1 MPRIDSC
8 KTGTPKMVKKVQPG
22 LIFFALLLSVA
33 QFASLPVAAAE
44 VLYDSIGTG
53 GRERQFILVL
63 PDGAQR
69 GVPMPTVVAL
79 HGAEMNGK
87 SMRRIFGLDE
97 IAEHDRFALVYPDAV
112 GRRWS
117 DGANGHKDDA
127 DDVRFLRNLADHLV
141 RRGIADPKRLY
152 LLGVSNGGMMTYRI
166 ACQAPHLYTAYA
178 AVVANMPKAVADDCR
193 PGGGAPLIV
202 INSTED
208 PFNPYEADD
217 GNQWSHGEV
226 LSTLD
231 TVDFWQRNNG
241 CGGVSQE
248 KPLPDKDAHDGSTV
262 LARQY
267 ADCRSGSPVVLLTVQ
282 GGGHLPPGVNVRNR
296 PMLRAMLGRA
306 NQDISAADI
315 SWKFFK
321 RFPQ

>member
-1 MPRIDSC
+1 
-8 KTGTPKMVKKVQPG
+8 MVKKVQLG
-22 LIFFALLLSVA
+22 LVLFALFVSMARLA
-33 QFASLPVAAAE
+33 PLPAAAE

-53 GRERQFILVL
+53 GRERHFILVL
-63 PDGAQR
+63 PDGAER
-69 GVPMPTVVAL
+69 GRPIPTVVAL
-79 HGAEMNGK
+79 HGALMNGK
-87 SMRRIFGLDE
+87 SMRQIFGLDE
-97 IAEHDRFALVYPDAV
+97 FAEKDRFAVVYPDAV

-117 DGANGHKDDA
+117 DGASDRHEGA

-141 RRGIADPKRLY
+141 RQGVADPKRLY
-152 LLGVSNGGMMTYRI
+152 LLGVSNGGMLAYRI

-178 AVVANMPKAVADDCR
+178 AVFANMPKAVADHCL
-193 PGGGAPLIV
+193 PGGGTPLIV
-202 INSTED
+202 INSTND
-208 PFNPYEADD
+208 PFNPYEAGD
-217 GNQWSHGEV
+217 GESWSHGEV

-231 TVDFWQRNNG
+231 TVDFWQRRNG

-267 ADCRSGSPVVLLTVQ
+267 AECRTGSPVVLLTVQ
-282 GGGHLPPGVNVRNR
+282 GGGHLPPGADVRNR
-296 PMLRAMLGRA
+296 PMLRAMLGHA